1 MRRRRRPP
9 TRIFKRNT
17 SFDPNT
23 AFQKKQE
30 NSKKSK
36 SVFKFLFWIV
46 VIAGISYYAYFN
58 FYLTGENTETV
69 KSDSSIAKSTITEK
83 DTAKKTVYKKPLKK
97 IQIEILNGCGKSGI
111 AKIFESY
118 LRQQGFDVVN
128 TENYRIL
135 GKINWNLQNSK
146 VIDQIGNIDNANS
159 VAQSLGIDVKFV
171 SSVKNQSPIFDVTV
185 VIGKDFK
192 EIKGFKEFSK

>member
-1 MRRRRRPP
+1 MHRRRRPP
-9 TRIFKRNT
+9 TRLNKRSS

-23 AFQKKQE
+23 AYQKKQE

-36 SVFKFLFWIV
+36 SFFKFLFWIV
-46 VIAGISYYAYFN
+46 VVAGICWYAYFN
-58 FYLTGENTETV
+58 FYLPSDNDEMLIL
-69 KSDSSIAKSTITEK
+69 DSSTVESSSNKPDTIKEPSF
-83 DTAKKTVYKKPLKK
+83 KKPEKMIK
-97 IQIEILNGCGKSGI
+97 IEVLNGCGVSGI

-118 LRQQGFDVVN
+118 LRQEGFDVVN

-146 VIDQIGNIDNANS
+146 VIEQIGNIDNANS
-159 VAQSLGIDVKFV
+159 VAQSLGIDEKFV
-171 SSVKNQSPIFDVTV
+171 SSVKNQSPICDVTV